1 MKTIRKIGSESHIKL
16 KRGEFKSSGL
26 DLSIQPKVVD
36 STINRKILLG
46 KEPVLLKNGKI
57 FQKVVQSD
65 YKVNSIGGDV
75 GIEEHVSFDD
85 LPDIKKRNGR
95 IDIIIQIKATDWD
108 KINQKN
114 IKRNLYKHGK
124 QLFNYID
131 KFVNV
136 DNKNVGLGVIYPVP
150 PKTEGLKEFIE
161 NIAMDMYSFPVYWY
175 SEVKTA

>member
-1 MKTIRKIGSESHIKL
+1 M
-16 KRGEFKSSGL
+16 
-26 DLSIQPKVVD
+26 SIQPKVVD

-95 IDIIIQIKATDWD
+95 IDIIIHDVSDDYVMIIEIKATDWD